1 MERKIEVTSV
11 EKEVNKEIA
20 RVRIEHGEEFI
31 TGFCLL
37 NAFSLL
43 LGPKKEQS
51 IEKAR
56 CFLKHTKDI

>member
-1 MERKIEVTSV
+1 MVSV

-43 LGPKKEQS
+43 LGPRKERPES
-51 IEKAR
+51 VDKAR
-56 CFLKHTKDI
+56 CFLKHTKDN

>member
-1 MERKIEVTSV
+1 MVSV
-11 EKEVNKEIA
+11 EKEVNKEIERA
-20 RVRIEHGEEFI
+20 RAEHGEEFI

-43 LGPKKEQS
+43 LGSRTEQS

-56 CFLKHTKDI
+56 CFLKHTKDN

>member
-1 MERKIEVTSV
+1 MTSV
-11 EKEVNKEIA
+11 EREVNKEIE
-20 RVRIEHGEEFI
+20 RVRAEHGEEFV

-43 LGPKKEQS
+43 IGRRTEQS

-56 CFLKHTKDI
+56 CFLKHTN